1 MSGIM
6 AMLPTLLLGALALVM
21 FGVGL
26 SLRVADFTRLREQP
40 RAVAI
45 ALGLQVVAL
54 PLACWGLVEA
64 FGLPPPLAV
73 GMMLLAASP
82 GGVSAN
88 LFSHLFGG
96 DVALNISLT
105 AANTLLA
112 IVTLPLVANLA
123 LMHFMDGEAAV
134 GLQTRK
140 LAEVIAVVLVP
151 VLLGMALAK
160 RAPALAARLE
170 KPFKL
175 LSALVLAA
183 FTLAAL
189 ASEWRL
195 LLDSLGELGAIVLL
209 FNLASLLSGYFV
221 SRWLGLRER
230 MAIAV
235 SYEIG
240 IHNGTLALYIALSV
254 LGSMAMA
261 LPAAMYSVSMY
272 LVGTAF
278 GLWLRR
284 RQRAADAAGA

>member
-123 LMHFMDGEAAV
+123 LMHFMDGDAAV

-140 LAEVIAVVLVP
+140 LAEDWKKILLNLREVRIMDSSGIGEVVSSWK
-151 VLLGMALAK
+151 LAK
-160 RAPALAARLE
+160 RFGASV
-170 KPFKL
+170 KL
-175 LSALVLAA
+175 LRPGPHIQR
-183 FTLAAL
+183 TLRLTQILPLLEVYDDEAEAV
-189 ASEWRL
+189 AS
-195 LLDSLGELGAIVLL
+195 
-209 FNLASLLSGYFV
+209 FV
-221 SRWLGLRER
+221 T
-230 MAIAV
+230 
-235 SYEIG
+235 
-240 IHNGTLALYIALSV
+240 N
-254 LGSMAMA
+254 
-261 LPAAMYSVSMY
+261 
-272 LVGTAF
+272 
-278 GLWLRR
+278 
-284 RQRAADAAGA
+284 